1 MQVEA
6 SPRGKCI
13 YTTPYLPILNNL
25 QKYRPSFYRG
35 TLSVGLAGLGLL
47 GVLDG
52 PGVTKKRHVPFTI
65 SSNPT
70 IYKKIIITMEYKRQ
84 YRDLPDEVKQK
95 ISASTKGRAKSYDH
109 KQHISQGMKKYW
121 SSVPSRDRNQ
131 KNNEVEPL
139 TTDGSM

>member
-52 PGVTKKRHVPFTI
+52 VRLVKSVI
-65 SSNPT
+65 SL
-70 IYKKIIITMEYKRQ
+70 YYFFQ
-84 YRDLPDEVKQK
+84 
-95 ISASTKGRAKSYDH
+95 SY
-109 KQHISQGMKKYW
+109 Y
-121 SSVPSRDRNQ
+121 
-131 KNNEVEPL
+131 L
-139 TTDGSM
+139 